1 MEGKNEKTVVCV
13 DMRKYFINLRMLFF
27 LFFSFATVD
36 GKNKHSNI

>member
-1 MEGKNEKTVVCV
+1 MEDKNEKTIACV
-13 DMRKYFINLRMLFF
+13 DMRKYFINLGMLLF